1 MKKGM
6 ELYRIKGYDNIKR
19 IVINKKKL
27 FIIILLLFIIVCLL
41 ISLKN
46 ITESIK
52 ISKIVKQNEQQIL
65 QIQKEQEEKEKQI
78 AEEEERKRQE
88 KIPKLT
94 QEGIDN
100 IKNIYHSETKRAFLT
115 FDDGPST
122 VTPLILD
129 TLKNENIKATFFM
142 LGSNVE
148 KKPELV
154 KRVYEEGHFIANHG
168 YSHTYSQIYSSPNA
182 VLDEYNKANDA
193 IKNAIGVPEYNSH
206 LFRFPGGFAG
216 GKYAQIKIEAEKL
229 LEENQ
234 IVHVDWN
241 ALTGDSETNKLV
253 PENLMERLK
262 TTTANKSSVVIL
274 MHDAQAKKVTVEI
287 LPQVIKYLR
296 EQGYEFKN
304 FYEIIK

>member
-206 LFRFPGGFAG
+206 LFRFPGGSVG
-216 GKYAQIKIEAEKL
+216 GKYTDLKLQAKDLLKQNGIES
-229 LEENQ
+229 
-234 IVHVDWN
+234 VDWN
-241 ALTGDSETNKLV
+241 ALNGDAETN
-253 PENLMERLK
+253 NLSLEFELERLQCTVQGK
-262 TTTANKSSVVIL
+262 NSVVIL
-274 MHDAQAKKVTVEI
+274 MHDSPLKKVTAESLSQLI
-287 LPQVIKYLR
+287 GYLR
-296 EQGYEFKN
+296 NEGYEFYN
-304 FYEIIK
+304 FYDLEA